1 MDLFE
6 LFDMED
12 DTPRRDRAQG
22 EEPPRRKGVR
32 GFFTRWMQSFQDED
46 DKDDRGTGDRKSRRA
61 DSDFGW
67 D

>member
-6 LFDMED
+6 LFETDND
-12 DTPRRDRAQG
+12 NPRRQRAPG

-32 GFFTRWMQSFQDED
+32 GFFDRWMRAFQDDD
-46 DKDDRGTGDRKSRRA
+46 DKDDRGSGERKSRRA